1 MKKKKLKIARLI
13 LFNIA
18 LIIFF
23 VICLLITPDTWQ
35 NNLFIFTIYVLF
47 SFILNGFILDKE

>member
-1 MKKKKLKIARLI
+1 MKRKKLKIARLI

-18 LIIFF
+18 LIMFF

-35 NNLFIFTIYVLF
+35 INLFIFANYVLF

>member
-1 MKKKKLKIARLI
+1 MKRKKLKIARLI

-18 LIIFF
+18 LIMFF
-23 VICLLITPDTWQ
+23 VICLLITPDKWQ
-35 NNLFIFTIYVLF
+35 INLFIFANYVLF